1 MELTLKH
8 ATHRAHDSGAAGLDG
23 RHPHPTTVTRTQ
35 DVNVRQ
41 AEVVFMLPAYNE
53 AEALGPLLESIHRSM
68 TLARLSYSVLVVDDG
83 SADDTALIA
92 SQASFSMPVVLV
104 EHETN
109 QGLAA
114 ALRTG
119 IRQAVSQC
127 RAGDVIVIMDADN
140 TQPPGLVDRMVR
152 LVREGHDVVIG
163 SRFCSGARVIG
174 VPLHRQALSLCA
186 RGLFRLVLP
195 IKGVRDYTCGFR
207 AYRAELL
214 KRAIADY
221 GDNFVSEKGFS
232 CMVDVLLKLR
242 KYRPV
247 IGEEPMILRYDHKGG
262 ASKMAVMRTV
272 WQTLRLICRR
282 RLQRG

>member
-1 MELTLKH
+1 MPPSTSLS
-8 ATHRAHDSGAAGLDG
+8 AR
-23 RHPHPTTVTRTQ
+23 R
-35 DVNVRQ
+35 

-53 AEALGPLLESIHRSM
+53 SESLRPLLDAIHQAM
-68 TLARLSYSVLVVDDG
+68 TAARLPYSVVVVDDG
-83 SADDTALIA
+83 SHDDTALIA

-119 IRQAVSQC
+119 IRHAVSQS

-140 TQPPGLVDRMVR
+140 TQPPELVDRMVR
-152 LVREGHDVVIG
+152 LIREGHDVVIASRFRPG
-163 SRFCSGARVIG
+163 SRVVGVPWSRHALSMCARV
-174 VPLHRQALSLCA
+174 
-186 RGLFRLVLP
+186 LFQVLLP

-214 KRAIADY
+214 ERALADY
-221 GDNFVSEKGFS
+221 GDDFVSEKGFS

-242 KYRPV
+242 KYRPI
-247 IGEEPMILRYDHKGG
+247 IGESPMILRYDQKGG
-262 ASKMAVMRTV
+262 QSKMRVMRTV
-272 WQTLRLICRR
+272 WQTLSLIFRR
-282 RLQRG
+282 RLQRT